1 LKLKIEVKQKQPN
14 LWNDINKIRH
24 LEEILAMEKR
34 LISFDDKP
42 KEACGVFGIYGSAEN
57 SQLSRNI
64 FYGLYAL
71 QHRGQESAGIAVTSG
86 YGIEYHKNL
95 GLVSE
100 VFNDEILD
108 KLQGN
113 IGIGHVRYST
123 TGANTLIN
131 SQPLVVK
138 YKNGSLAVG
147 HNGNLINAMQLRE
160 ELQQEGAV
168 FQTTV
173 DSELIAYLIA
183 QDRSGD
189 MITAIKSCMSKIK
202 GSYALV
208 IMTED
213 SLIGVRDP
221 HGLRPLSLG
230 KFNDS
235 FVLTSE
241 TCALDTIG
249 AEFVRDIEPG
259 EIIVINKDGV
269 RSEIGQRATSRALC
283 IFEFVYFARPDSDI
297 EGRNIHLARFKAGVN
312 LAKEQPADA
321 DLVIGVPD
329 SGTVSAMGY
338 AEASG
343 IPYGIGIIKNRYIG
357 RTFIK
362 PSQDLRLIGVT
373 LKLNALKEVIKGK
386 RLVMVDDS
394 IVRGTT
400 SGKIVRMLKDAGAK
414 EVHVRVSSPPVKHA
428 CYFGIDTSSQKE
440 LIGAQQPIEEIRKL
454 IDADSL
460 GYLSLEGL
468 IDSTGISANN
478 FCTGCFSGQ
487 YPIKIMGEGGKYLY
501 EKC

>member
-1 LKLKIEVKQKQPN
+1 ME
-14 LWNDINKIRH
+14 NKPIA
-24 LEEILAMEKR
+24 L
-34 LISFDDKP
+34 DDKL
-42 KEACGVFGIYGSAEN
+42 KEACGVFGIFSSMEN
-57 SQLSRNI
+57 IHLSRTI

-86 YGIEYHKNL
+86 YGIDYYKNL

-100 VFNDEILD
+100 VFNDDNILD

-123 TGANTLIN
+123 NGANTLIN

-138 YKNGSLAVG
+138 YKNGSLAVA
-147 HNGNLINAMQLRE
+147 HNGNLINALRLRE
-160 ELQQEGAV
+160 ELEQEGAV

-173 DSELIAYLIA
+173 DSELIACLIA

-189 MITAIKSCMSKIK
+189 IVTAIKSCMSKIK

-208 IMTED
+208 IMTEN

-221 HGLRPLSLG
+221 YGMRPLSLG
-230 KFNDS
+230 KLNDS
-235 FVLTSE
+235 WVLTSE
-241 TCALDTIG
+241 TCALDTVG
-249 AEFVRDIEPG
+249 AEFVRDVEPG
-259 EIIVINKDGV
+259 EILIINKDGI
-269 RSEIGQRATSRALC
+269 RSVMGEKASSRALC
-283 IFEFVYFARPDSDI
+283 VFEFVYFARPDSNI
-297 EGRNIHLARFKAGVN
+297 EGRNVHLARFKAGMN
-312 LAKEQPADA
+312 LAKEHPADA

-343 IPYGIGIIKNRYIG
+343 IPFSIGIIKNRYIG

-414 EVHVRVSSPPVKHA
+414 EVHVRISSPPVTHS

-440 LIGAQQPIEEIRKL
+440 LIGAQQSIEEIRKF
-454 IDADSL
+454 IEADSL

-468 IDSTGISANN
+468 IDSTGIPANN

-487 YPIKIMGEGGKYLY
+487 YPIKVMGDGGKYLY